1 MNTEK
6 IPLILEKI
14 KKYNKIVLFRHVRP
28 DGDAMGATLGLARI
42 LRLTYPA
49 KDIRLLSTDR
59 SDAVAF
65 LGEDDAPVSDDFF
78 SDALGIVL
86 DTATPERIANPQY
99 TLCPEMIKIDHHI
112 NVAPYGD
119 VMWVEEGASS
129 TCEMIVALWDALR
142 DEWQMDREAAAYL
155 YTGMVTDSGRF
166 RFDSVTGDTLRYAA
180 MLLDMGIE
188 TEMMYA
194 NLYMKD
200 VAELRFQSAV
210 YDRMRLT
217 ENGVAYVYIDRKT
230 KQSFG
235 LTDEQAGE
243 AVNCLSEI
251 KGSLVWFV
259 VLEADNGE
267 TRIRLRSRFVAINE
281 LAAKY
286 HGGGHAHA
294 CGARVD
300 SDEEL
305 ASLIAD
311 ADALLA
317 DYKARY
323 DGWL

>member
-14 KKYNKIVLFRHVRP
+14 KKYDKIALFRHVRP

-42 LRLTYPA
+42 LRLTYPQ
-49 KDIRLLSTDR
+49 KDVRLLGTDR

-65 LGEDDAPVSDDFF
+65 LGTDDAPVSDDFF
-78 SDALGIVL
+78 SDALAIVL
-86 DTATPERIANPQY
+86 DAATPERISNGQY
-99 TLCPEMIKIDHHI
+99 ALCREIVKIDHHI

-119 VMWVEEGASS
+119 VMWVEEGATSS
-129 TCEMIVALWDALR
+129 CEMVVALWDVLR

-166 RFDSVTGDTLRYAA
+166 RFDSVTGETLRYAA
-180 MLLDMGIE
+180 MLLDFGLE

-200 VAELRFQSAV
+200 VAELRFQAAV

-217 ENGVAYVYIDRKT
+217 ENGVAYVCIDRAT

-267 TRIRLRSRFVAINE
+267 TRIRLRSRFVAVNE

-311 ADALLA
+311 ADALLGE
-317 DYKARY
+317 YKKNHT
-323 DGWL
+323 GWL

>member
-1 MNTEK
+1 MNKEQ
-6 IPLILEKI
+6 IPVILEKI
-14 KKYNKIVLFRHVRP
+14 KGYDKIVLFRHVRP

-42 LRLTYPA
+42 LRLSYPQ
-49 KDIRLLSTDR
+49 KDVRLLGIDR

-65 LGEDDAPVSDDFF
+65 LGADDAPVPDEFL

-86 DTATPERIANPQY
+86 DAATPERISNGQY
-99 TLCPEMIKIDHHI
+99 ALCREIIKIDHHI
-112 NVAPYGD
+112 NVAPFGD
-119 VMWVEEGASS
+119 VMWVEESASS
-129 TCEMIVALWDALR
+129 SCEMVVALLDALR
-142 DEWQMDREAAAYL
+142 DEWTMDREAASYL

-180 MLLDMGIE
+180 MLLDFGIE

-194 NLYMKD
+194 NLYMKEA
-200 VAELRFQSAV
+200 AEFKFKAYV

-217 ENGVAYVYIDRKT
+217 ENGVAYVYIDRAA
-230 KQSFG
+230 KQTFG
-235 LTDEQAGE
+235 LSDEQAGE
-243 AVNCLSEI
+243 AVNALSEI

-267 TRIRLRSRFVAINE
+267 TRIRLRSRFVPVNE

-300 SDEEL
+300 SAEEL

-311 ADALLA
+311 ADALLGE
-317 DYKARY
+317 YKKNHT
-323 DGWL
+323 GWL